1 MSNYKDRL
9 IEMRKVNI
17 KRIKDQ
23 VNILDLA
30 KQEGYHIVPHGKLFR
45 MEEHSSCVF
54 YLDKNA
60 YRRFSREYEI
70 PEGKSVYK
78 DVFQFLQEFKGMS
91 FNEAYNYLLKG
102 IDPEKPITQREVKQK
117 KERLSDQ
124 QRTKS
129 LQNQIKQ
136 GVDPH
141 CKNAIAYLIKIRH
154 IHPQIA
160 FEFANK
166 KLIQQQTNQFGSKN
180 LVMLGYD
187 EKGMLAA
194 AEYKGCSTSSSARG
208 DFKDCDYRY
217 GWFYDPETEPSSFFP
232 EIHWDKPC
240 IITEANIDRM
250 ALMSLMLD
258 GQLDPVEYGF
268 DETVMALLKS
278 RDYNYKSFNWLSIG
292 STSNRQTVYSL
303 MDKFHIQNWIVAT
316 DNDESGHKCAG
327 CIIQEVEKRG
337 GKAYSMFS
345 LGKDWD
351 QDRINQC
358 EKSLDK
364 RIQRGE
370 VACRVDRHCEREQD
384 MQVKIPAPER

>member
-9 IEMRKVNI
+9 IEMRKANI

-30 KQEGYHIVPHGKLFR
+30 RREGFHVVPHGKLFR
-45 MEEHSSCVF
+45 LVEHDSCVF

-60 YRRFSREYEI
+60 YRRFSTEYEI

-91 FNEAYNYLLKG
+91 FNEAYNYLIQD
-102 IDPEKPITQREVKQK
+102 IDPQRPITQKEVKQK

-136 GVDPH
+136 GMDPH
-141 CKNAIAYLIKIRH
+141 CKNAIAYLIRVRQ

-166 KLIQQQTNQFGSKN
+166 NLIRQQTNQYGSKN
-180 LVMLGYD
+180 IVMLGYD

-217 GWFYDPETEPSSFFP
+217 GWFYDPETEPSAFYP

-258 GQLDPVEYGF
+258 KQLDPEKYGF
-268 DETVMALLKS
+268 NEDITNLLKQKGF
-278 RDYNYKSFNWLSIG
+278 NYKKFNWLSIG

-316 DNDESGHKCAG
+316 DNDESGHKTADR
-327 CIIQEVEKRG
+327 IVEEVERKG

-345 LGKDWD
+345 LDKDWD
-351 QDRINQC
+351 QDRINLS
-358 EKSLDK
+358 EKSLEK

-370 VACRVDRHCEREQD
+370 QARREGRHYERGKSAEVD
-384 MQVKIPAPER
+384 IPAPER